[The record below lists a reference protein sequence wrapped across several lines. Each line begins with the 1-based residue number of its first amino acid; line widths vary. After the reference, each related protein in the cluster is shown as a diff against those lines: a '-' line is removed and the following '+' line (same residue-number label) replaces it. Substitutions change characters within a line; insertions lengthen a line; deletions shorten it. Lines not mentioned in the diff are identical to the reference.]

1 MVEFKEEGYE
11 DVINEILPLLEG
23 HWQEIALNQDTIK
36 LNPDYEQYKVLF
48 RVGAMRM
55 VTAREEGKLVGY
67 CICLIRPH
75 IHYKDS
81 LTATNDIFYIHPDY
95 RKGMTG
101 VKLFK
106 AVETIMKS
114 YGVQRIM
121 MMTKKHKDVGPI
133 FERLGYTEAERVF
146 TKVI

>member
-1 MVEFKEEGYE
+1 MIEFREEGYD

-48 RVGAMRM
+48 KAGAMRM
-55 VTAREEGKLVGY
+55 VTAREDGKLVGY

-81 LTATNDIFYIHPDY
+81 ITATNDIFYIHPDY

-106 AVETIMKS
+106 AVEAIMKS
-114 YGVQRIM
+114 HGVQRIM
-121 MMTKKHKDVGPI
+121 MMTKRHKDVGAI